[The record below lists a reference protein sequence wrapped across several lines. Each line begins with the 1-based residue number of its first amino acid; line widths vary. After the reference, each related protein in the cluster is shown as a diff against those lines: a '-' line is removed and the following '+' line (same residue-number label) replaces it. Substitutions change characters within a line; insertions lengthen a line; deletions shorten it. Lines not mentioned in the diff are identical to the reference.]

1 MINKKSD
8 FLASAASFIPIL
20 GGSIYGGMEPPSGM
34 SARQGADVLGSYG
47 STGGITAP
55 IGMLMSKGILPTS
68 KKQVQKILIKAL
80 ISSSLGTAVGSR
92 FGKVVESKN
101 YTQKNSNEQG
111 ITGGQST
118 PGFLGQLTKEI
129 VLDPPVDSVKNL
141 SSSANLVYSGD
152 SAGAGGKL
160 LSGIGNA
167 ILAGS
172 SFVPALGAAGKGIRL
187 LSKITGAGAK
197 ALKLTNA
204 ANKINRAGAISSK
217 FLRAPVTFLKKTPVL
232 NTLTGNKNIFKYTKP
247 QAGQKFLQP
256 SNLLRL
262 GGNAIKL
269 VGNSTPNLAAG
280 LGLSGA
286 GSLMYSNS
294 PSGQMNSML
303 DSSVFSDIIGKD
315 LSNEI
320 SGLSSKDKLRVF
332 QHLKNNTNI
341 PQRVLGDWTNS

>member
-8 FLASAASFIPIL
+8 FLASAASFIPVF

-34 SARQGADVLGSYG
+34 SVRQGADVLGAYG

-80 ISSSLGTAVGSR
+80 ISSSIGTAVGSR
-92 FGKVVESKN
+92 FGKMVESKSYKKSGN
-101 YTQKNSNEQG
+101 DQS
-111 ITGGQST
+111 IAGGQST

-129 VLDPPVDSVKNL
+129 VLDPPVDAVKDL

-160 LSGIGNA
+160 LSGVGNA
-167 ILAGS
+167 LLAGS
-172 SFVPALGAAGKGIRL
+172 SFIPALGTAGKGIRL
-187 LSKITGAGAK
+187 LSKFTGAGAK

-204 ANKINRAGAISSK
+204 ANKINRAGAVSSK
-217 FLRAPVTFLKKTPVL
+217 FLRAPITLLKRTPVL

-247 QAGQKFLQP
+247 QPGKNSLNP

-262 GGNAIKL
+262 GGNAIKM
-269 VGNSTPNLAAG
+269 VGNSAPNITAG

-286 GSLMYSNS
+286 GSLMYSHS
-294 PSGQMNSML
+294 PSGQMNSMM
-303 DSSVFSDIIGKD
+303 DSSLFGDIIGKD
-315 LSNEI
+315 LVNEI

-332 QHLKNNTNI
+332 QHLKDNTNI